1 MTRPNDDFNG
11 PSLETYLETRL
22 NLLTKSLEDKLDAAD
37 LRYQQRFEAQSKA
50 LEAAFQSQQQA
61 MQTALAAAKE
71 AVVAALAAAD
81 RAVQKAETAAEK
93 RFEGVN
99 EFRSALADQQRTLM
113 PRAEVDIIVRGLT
126 AKIDGASEALGGR
139 ITTTEKQLADRR
151 AESLGIKGGY
161 GNAAAVIG
169 FILAVLGVLAYLAGR
184 FG

>member
-1 MTRPNDDFNG
+1 MTRPNDDG

-22 NLLTKSLEDKLDAAD
+22 NLLTRSLDEKLEAMD

-61 MQTALAAAKE
+61 MQAALAAAKE
-71 AVVAALAAAD
+71 AVSAALAAAD
-81 RAVQKAETAAEK
+81 RAVQKAETASDK

-99 EFRSALADQQRTLM
+99 EFRATLADQQRTLM

-126 AKIDGASEALGGR
+126 AKIDGSSEALSGR
-139 ITTTEKQLADRR
+139 IAVGEKQLADRR
-151 AESLGIKGGY
+151 SESLGVKGGY
-161 GNAAAVIG
+161 GNAAALIG
-169 FILAVLGVLAYLAGR
+169 FILAILALIAWLTMR